1 MKTHNNIFA
10 LIAACLMVALFT
22 AYFNPVMAGDDQ
34 FSVIRGKLVDQAN
47 KKPLMFANIYLDNT
61 GIGTVSNG
69 EGEFI
74 LKVPVDEQNHPIKV
88 SYMGYRSQSFNF
100 NDLSRDYNVIPMEL
114 EAINIKEV
122 IVRTNDPISLIR
134 GVIKNIPENYGR
146 TPYVGTAFY
155 RESAMQNR
163 QYVGVAEA
171 ILSIYKS
178 DYGNEMAEDRI
189 KVFKGRKSQDVKRMD
204 TLVFKL
210 QGGHYVATLLDL
222 AKSPETF
229 MLEKFFHV
237 YNYQPVTTTNIE
249 GRETYVIDFAQ
260 RKEIDDAFY
269 TGRLYID
276 VNTLA
281 IKKAEFSISP
291 YGLKFADQYLVKKR
305 PIGYSVKTT
314 SGHYMVDYREIN
326 GKWMLNHVR
335 YEVKFKVDKKRLF
348 SFSKTYT
355 STVDLAMTDKDTV
368 NVAKFKLRESVKP
381 NDVFIDHVSS
391 FYDEDFWGSY
401 NIIKPEEPIE
411 AAIERIGKRLQ
422 KYQK

>member
-1 MKTHNNIFA
+1 MKTNSNILKVMTGW
-10 LIAACLMVALFT
+10 LIFILLIISFT
-22 AYFNPVMAGDDQ
+22 PAMAGDDQ
-34 FSVIRGKLVDQAN
+34 VSVIRGKLIDEAN
-47 KKPLMFANIYLDNT
+47 KKPLMFANIYVENT
-61 GIGTVSNG
+61 GVGTVSNG

-74 LKVPVDEQNHPIKV
+74 LKVPVNQQNHQIKV
-88 SYMGYRSQSFNF
+88 SYMGYKSIIFNF
-100 NDLSRDYNVIPMEL
+100 NDLTRDYNVIPMEL
-114 EAINIKEV
+114 EAINMKEV
-122 IVRTNDPISLIR
+122 IVRTNDPLSLIR

-146 TPYVGTAFY
+146 TPYLGTAFY

-163 QYVGVAEA
+163 QYVGIAEA
-171 ILSIYKS
+171 ILSVYKS
-178 DYGNEMAEDRI
+178 DYGNETTEDRI

-210 QGGHYVATLLDL
+210 QGGHYVAMLLDL
-222 AKSPETF
+222 AKNPESF
-229 MLEKFFHV
+229 MLERYFNT
-237 YNYQPVTTTNIE
+237 YNFQPVTTTNIE

-260 RKEIDDAFY
+260 RKEVDDALY
-269 TGRLYID
+269 VGRLYVD

-305 PIGYSVKTT
+305 PTGYNVKTA
-314 SGHYMVDYREIN
+314 SGHYMVDYRYIN

-335 YEVKFKVDKKRLF
+335 YEVKFKVDKKRWF

-355 STVDLAMTDKDTV
+355 STVDLAMTDKDTI

-381 NDVFIDHVSS
+381 NDVFIDHVSN

-411 AAIERIGKRLQ
+411 SAIERIGKHMK

>member
-1 MKTHNNIFA
+1 MKTHNNI
-10 LIAACLMVALFT
+10 LKLMAGWFIFILFVFSFT
-22 AYFNPVMAGDDQ
+22 PAMAGDDEV
-34 FSVIRGKLVDQAN
+34 SVIRGKLIDQTT

-74 LKVPVDEQNHPIKV
+74 LKIPVNQVGHPVKI
-88 SYMGYRSQSFNF
+88 SYMGYKSLTYNF
-100 NDLSRDYNVIPMEL
+100 NDLARDYNVIPMEL

-134 GVIKNIPENYGR
+134 GVIKNIPDNYGR
-146 TPYVGTAFY
+146 TPYLGTAFY

-171 ILSIYKS
+171 VLSIYKS
-178 DYGNEMAEDRI
+178 DYGNDMAEDRI
-189 KVFKGRKSQDVKRMD
+189 KVFKGRKSQDVKHMD

-210 QGGHYVATLLDL
+210 QGGHYVAMLLDL
-222 AKSPETF
+222 AKCPETF
-229 MLEKFFHV
+229 MLEKFFNI

-249 GRETYVIDFAQ
+249 GRETYIIDFAQ
-260 RKEIDDAFY
+260 RKEVDDAFY
-269 TGRLYID
+269 SGRLYVD

-291 YGLKFADQYLVKKR
+291 YGLKFADQYLVKKK
-305 PIGYSVKTT
+305 PLGYSVKTA
-314 SGHYMVDYREIN
+314 SGHYMVDYREVN

-355 STVDLAMTDKDTV
+355 STVDLAMTDKDTI
-368 NVAKFKLRESVKP
+368 NVAKFKLRESLKP
-381 NDVFIDHVSS
+381 SEVFIDHVSS

-411 AAIERIGKRLQ
+411 SAIERIGKRLQ